1 MIKSAFFDEAEG
13 GWWNFREIDF
23 TKYVEEKL
31 KEGNKKKQ
39 HKIFVIITIM
49 V

>member
-23 TKYVEEKL
+23 TKNVEEKL
-31 KEGNKKKQ
+31 EEGNKKKQ

-49 V
+49 F